1 MEKSA
6 MMRKLQEFIDKAS
19 MSLIDYEYKVDS
31 IEKYL
36 DGIEAERYEVAKK
49 FVDEHWNEV
58 AEFPKIVEERDF
70 DAEERLLRREIRE
83 REERTDK
90 FHTSTYISKYREPI
104 NALWD
109 EMYASKPE
117 LPHGAFI
124 RAEHFGLDY
133 KKRLDKLNKDFD
145 KEVKDFKNL
154 PENSVKELKQSVKQ
168 LLAEKRAEKE
178 IHTKWNAWEKNY
190 GAIAQMLNLRN
201 CQTIDDAYA
210 KAEKYSK
217 IYRESFRYDIYSRC
231 ADYVG
236 KLVDMKYID
245 IVGGSLNGIV
255 VGETGRRA
263 RVETIVAG
271 GYNIQRLHYRV
282 LVFPLDS

>member
-6 MMRKLQEFIDKAS
+6 MMRKLQEFIEKAS
-19 MSLIDYEYKVDS
+19 MSMIDYKYKVDS

-49 FVDEHWNEV
+49 FVEEHWGEV
-58 AEFPKIVEERDF
+58 SEFPKIVGDRDF
-70 DAEERLLRREIRE
+70 DAEERVLRREIRE
-83 REERTDK
+83 REERADK

-117 LPHGAFI
+117 LRNRGLV
-124 RAEHFGLDY
+124 RAKDFGIEY
-133 KKRLDKLNKDFD
+133 EKKLDKLNKEYE

-178 IHTKWNAWEKNY
+178 IHTKWNAWEKGY
-190 GAIAQMLNLRN
+190 GEIAQMLNLRK

-210 KAEKYSK
+210 QAKEYSK
-217 IYRESFRYDIYSRC
+217 IHREAFRYDIYSRC
-231 ADYVG
+231 VCYVG
-236 KLVDMKYID
+236 KLVDMKNIS
-245 IVGGSLNGIV
+245 VKGGSLNGVV
-255 VGETGRRA
+255 VGETGRCA